1 MLQLVVTSV
10 FFFFFF
16 ASMKGWSTQ
25 PSIRLGNIICN
36 KNDIIQN

>member
-10 FFFFFF
+10 FFFF

-25 PSIRLGNIICN
+25 PSIRLGNIVCN